1 MGNYDGHEDFGADF
15 SNQDFGSQGFE
26 ESGVDN
32 FAEADGNGNNAY
44 AQNDFGT
51 NADDEYFTDDAVFD
65 TKPRK
70 PRRSNREDYNSG
82 MYNKYSNVSYV
93 DALRIVLNNVQ
104 KVITGDAGLFESLSG
119 MSFSGIKKAFDIKE
133 DVNVSKMTTNIT
145 KAMTLYLLCFCL
157 ITVLKVAYAVIE
169 LVKYSSYF
177 SFASLISTVLTS
189 CIGLAAEYA
198 ICALIVFLMCM
209 YHNNWKNV
217 YIKVYA
223 VLCILGLA
231 GFVFQLI
238 HVVLGVVGNLI
249 FGDLIGMVVTILT
262 VGIGV
267 VQTLAAVNSLQYIK
281 PTVYRQ

>member
-1 MGNYDGHEDFGADF
+1 MGNYDGHGDFGTDF
-15 SNQDFGSQGFE
+15 GNQDFE

-32 FAEADGNGNNAY
+32 FSEAEGNGNTAY

-82 MYNKYSNVSYV
+82 LYNKYSTVSYV
-93 DALRIVLNNVQ
+93 DALMIVLNNVQ
-104 KVITGDAGLFESLSG
+104 RVIAGDEGLFASLSG

-198 ICALIVFLMCM
+198 ICALIVFLMCR

-231 GFVFQLI
+231 GFVFQLV

-249 FGDLIGMVVTILT
+249 FADLIGMAVTILT